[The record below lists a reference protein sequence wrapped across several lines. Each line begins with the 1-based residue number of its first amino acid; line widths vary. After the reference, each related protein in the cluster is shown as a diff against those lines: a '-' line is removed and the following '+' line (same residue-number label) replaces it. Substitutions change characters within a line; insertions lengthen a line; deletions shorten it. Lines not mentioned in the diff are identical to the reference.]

1 MPYPKCRYF
10 RHPDY
15 GYVMAKSFRYTGGT
29 IFTLCIVTDLWIIG
43 PWHCVY
49 NCMFKVI
56 VCWHIIL
63 GGSGLQENIVH
74 GQAPGMWPLKMDKPW
89 FYLDKPEQTHFT
101 KSSHIKV
108 LAVNNFWFWWVRYHL
123 RIVIHNPRINVEL
136 NMGRIKC
143 KQYTSVYALR
153 CIN

>member
-49 NCMFKVI
+49 NGMFKVI
-56 VCWHIIL
+56 DRL
-63 GGSGLQENIVH
+63 LT
-74 GQAPGMWPLKMDKPW
+74 
-89 FYLDKPEQTHFT
+89 F
-101 KSSHIKV
+101 SHIYWKKYSLIDV
-108 LAVNNFWFWWVRYHL
+108 STEILS
-123 RIVIHNPRINVEL
+123 
-136 NMGRIKC
+136 G
-143 KQYTSVYALR
+143 QS
-153 CIN
+153 